1 MKDMLSY
8 LIKLMNDDLKI
19 IYDKA
24 LNTSYKKR
32 HSKFFESLNI
42 FDN

>member
-1 MKDMLSY
+1 MLSY
-8 LIKLMNDDLKI
+8 LIKLINNNLKI

-24 LNTSYKKR
+24 LNTSYKKYYL
-32 HSKFFESLNI
+32 KNFESLDI